1 MFLRTQ
7 ASDKLRTSNIESSK
21 MRGLSSTNQV
31 VNLEFCT
38 SCLNETQREWK
49 ATLEEVHTYAKLKT
63 APKNDLPSLFTLC
76 INVMTT
82 YGSKQTLFTLAGK
95 DGNRWLAAQMQ
106 VDDNMTRF
114 MHWDWAQ
121 VKLPHVF
128 AYQWV
133 SSCMAVN
140 SETGLLQWVVDGTLV
155 ENVIVDQVKDR
166 KNMPTDISGKIV
178 LGAWQWSGSKKWQA
192 RTTNQVS
199 KLNIFSTALTI
210 SDMQEITLGRNC
222 SREGDYLAWKDM
234 KWDLKGEASI
244 DLVNEIE
251 VCGEQ
256 HTLNIY
262 PAPFTSMQSCMR
274 LCQNLG
280 SKSPS
285 LVTKDKWS
293 DLQSALDAIG
303 WPKDERLWL
312 ALDDA
317 KAEGEWANFYDGS
330 LVNFSLPWAAAEPNG
345 GRGENCVAL
354 QRTIGMLDYPC
365 NTANWPHACMC
376 ERTSVPYLRLRGL
389 CSSSNIQDTLFQPM
403 NNLTDFTRLTLV
415 GLKTVIKFDKAEQ
428 TWVLR
433 DEDLNVTGVSTAS
446 HESFTLGKHNWTI
459 RGDKG
464 CSRGGQEYTIQLKM
478 SGCLEGTFTC
488 NDGQCVSI
496 EKRCDQLLDCR
507 DESDEENCNILEL
520 KKGYHK
526 KIPPGSPED
535 PLNVTVSV
543 DLLRLVDINEEDYSI
558 DIQFE
563 ISLMWKDERVRF
575 HNLKQRE
582 TLNAL
587 TEEDVEKLWLPKV
600 IFENTEQKESTRLG
614 ERGNGEWETRF
625 IVRRERNAEIS
636 RGFTYLDET
645 EIFKGSDN
653 SLIMNQTYTHNFF
666 CNYELSHYP
675 FDTQV

>member
-1 MFLRTQ
+1 
-7 ASDKLRTSNIESSK
+7 
-21 MRGLSSTNQV
+21 
-31 VNLEFCT
+31 
-38 SCLNETQREWK
+38 
-49 ATLEEVHTYAKLKT
+49 
-63 APKNDLPSLFTLC
+63 
-76 INVMTT
+76 
-82 YGSKQTLFTLAGK
+82 
-95 DGNRWLAAQMQ
+95 
-106 VDDNMTRF
+106 
-114 MHWDWAQ
+114 
-121 VKLPHVF
+121 
-128 AYQWV
+128 
-133 SSCMAVN
+133 
-140 SETGLLQWVVDGTLV
+140 
-155 ENVIVDQVKDR
+155 
-166 KNMPTDISGKIV
+166 
-178 LGAWQWSGSKKWQA
+178 
-192 RTTNQVS
+192 
-199 KLNIFSTALTI
+199 
-210 SDMQEITLGRNC
+210 MQEITLGRNC

-285 LVTKDKWS
+285 LVTKDEWR
-293 DLQSALDAIG
+293 DLQSALDAIE

-317 KAEGEWANFYDGS
+317 KAEGEWADFYDGR

-345 GRGENCVAL
+345 GLGENCVAL

-376 ERTSVPYLRLRGL
+376 ERTSIPYFRLRGL
-389 CSSSNIQDTLFQPM
+389 CSSSNIQDILFQPM

-415 GLKTVIKFDKAEQ
+415 SLKTLIKFDKAEQ

-433 DEDLNVTGVSTAS
+433 DEDLNVTGVSTAP

-478 SGCLEGTFTC
+478 SGCVEGTFTC

-496 EKRCDQLLDCR
+496 EKRCDQLSDCR
-507 DESDEENCNILEL
+507 DESDEENCNILVL
-520 KKGYHK
+520 KEGYHK

-543 DLLRLVDINEEDYSI
+543 DLLRLVDIKEEDYSI

-563 ISLMWKDERVRF
+563 ISLMWKDERLKF
-575 HNLKQRE
+575 HNLKHRE